1 MVNLGLGERAGLTGK
16 EEIEWLRKA
25 SRRGFL
31 VLTGSAAAGGL
42 LACGKG
48 GGASTRRSEP
58 GRDVDILNYLLGL
71 EHVGASFYAE
81 AVASGLFKGSD
92 LATLRKLGAEET
104 EHVHALTELVER
116 LGGQPVSGSNLEPPL
131 EDEASALTL
140 AERLENTVAAA
151 YLGQLQ
157 AVESEHVL
165 DTVLS
170 IHTVEGS
177 HAAAISSLRGRS
189 ITPDGAFA
197 EPAGENAALR
207 SLETILGT

>member
-1 MVNLGLGERAGLTGK
+1 MTGK
-16 EEIEWLRKA
+16 GELEWLRKA

-31 VLTGSAAAGGL
+31 TLTGSAAAGGL

-48 GGASTRRSEP
+48 GGASTRSSKP
-58 GRDVDILNYLLGL
+58 GGDVDILNYLLGL

-81 AVASGLFKGSD
+81 AVTSGLFKGSN

-104 EHVHALTELVER
+104 EHVRALTELIER
-116 LGGQPVSGSNLEPPL
+116 LGGQPASSPNFDAPL
-131 EDEASALTL
+131 EDEVSALAL
-140 AERLENTVAAA
+140 AEGLENTVAAA

-177 HAAAISSLRGRS
+177 HAAAIATLRGRS

-197 EPAGENAALR
+197 KPAGENAVLS
-207 SLETILGT
+207 SLDTLMGA